1 MDVKRAPSVA
11 RNKKIRQVIY
21 IVLGIA
27 AVAGISLG
35 VSRLKPAAPTVERA
49 TILFGTV
56 KRGQMLRNVKGIGT
70 LVPEDIVWIA
80 STTSGRIEKRLV
92 QPGTVVTPMTV
103 LFEMSNPELQQQLL
117 DAEQQIKAAEA
128 EYANRKVE
136 LETQL
141 LNQQAQAATVQ
152 SDLSQAKLQADA
164 NEQLAKEGIVS
175 ELVLKQSKT
184 RANELATRYELEQR
198 RIAMNTEAV
207 QTQLAVSQSTLE
219 QRRNM
224 VALRR
229 KQVSDLSVRAGM
241 SGILQMW
248 AVEVGQQ
255 VTPGSNLARVSDPTR
270 LKAQVRVAETQTKD
284 LQIGQSAEID
294 TRNGIIAGR
303 VTRIDPQAQNGQV
316 TVDVSLQGDLP
327 KGARPDMNVD
337 GTIEL
342 ERLENVIYIE
352 RPAFGQEQGQ
362 IMLFR
367 LDPDE
372 QHAQAVQVK
381 LGRASVTTV
390 EVREGL
396 KVGDKVILSDMSQWQ
411 DKSDRVRL
419 N

>member
-1 MDVKRAPSVA
+1 MDVPRAASVA
-11 RNKKIRQVIY
+11 RNKKIRRVIY
-21 IVLGIA
+21 MALGIA
-27 AVAGISLG
+27 AIAGISLG
-35 VSRLKPAAPTVERA
+35 VSRLKPAAPTVEKA
-49 TILFGTV
+49 TLLFGTV
-56 KRGQMLRNVKGIGT
+56 KRGQMLRNVRGLGT
-70 LVPEDIVWIA
+70 LVPENIVWIP
-80 STTSGRIEKRLV
+80 STTSGRVDKRLV
-92 QPGTVVTPMTV
+92 QPGTVVTPSTI
-103 LFEMSNPELQQQLL
+103 LFELSNPELQQQLL
-117 DAEQQIKAAEA
+117 DADQQVKAAEA

-141 LNQQAQAATVQ
+141 LNQKAQAATVQ

-164 NEQLAKEGIVS
+164 NDQLAKEGIVS
-175 ELVLKQSKT
+175 DLVLKQSKA
-184 RANELATRYELEQR
+184 RANELATRYEIELK

-207 QTQLAVSQSTLE
+207 QTQLAVTQSTLE

-224 VALRR
+224 VGLRR
-229 KQVSDLSVRAGM
+229 RQVADLSVRAGM
-241 SGILQMW
+241 SGILQLW

-255 VTPGSNLARVSDPTR
+255 VSPGTNLARVSDPSR

-294 TRNGIIAGR
+294 TRNGIIIGK
-303 VTRIDPQAQNGQV
+303 VTRIDPQALNGQV
-316 TVDVSLQGDLP
+316 TVDVSLQGELP

-342 ERLENVIYIE
+342 ERLENVLYIE
-352 RPAFGQEQGQ
+352 RPAFGQELGQ

-367 LDPDE
+367 LDADE

-381 LGRASVTTV
+381 LGRASVTTI